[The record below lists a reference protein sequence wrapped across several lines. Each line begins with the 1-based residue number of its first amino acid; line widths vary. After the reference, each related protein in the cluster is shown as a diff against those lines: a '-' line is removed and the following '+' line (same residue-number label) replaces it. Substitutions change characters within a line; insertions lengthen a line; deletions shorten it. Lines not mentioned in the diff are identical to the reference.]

1 MLNCRRTPLTVLLS
15 SVEQLH
21 LMRKSRPAVAPR
33 HSLFR
38 RPLSPCPSLSPD
50 APSPLPPPSLH
61 AALQRSR
68 RPTYLDLGAEVKFS
82 DVAGLGEIRREL
94 EEVVDFFQAA
104 DKYRRRGSRI
114 PSGIL
119 LCGEPGCGKT
129 LLAKAVAGEAGV
141 NFFSISA
148 SQFVEIFV
156 GVGASRVRALYN
168 EARENAPAVVF
179 IDELD
184 AVGRQR
190 GLTEGS
196 GGQERDATLNQVR
209 GGGKRG
215 EGGEGGVT
223 TGLPL
228 RESC

>member
-1 MLNCRRTPLTVLLS
+1 MDSALHWTGTHS
-15 SVEQLH
+15 SVVGSAGL
-21 LMRKSRPAVAPR
+21 V
-33 HSLFR
+33 
-38 RPLSPCPSLSPD
+38 
-50 APSPLPPPSLH
+50 
-61 AALQRSR
+61 AALVGGSSLPLWR
-68 RPTYLDLGAEVKFS
+68 G
-82 DVAGLGEIRREL
+82 
-94 EEVVDFFQAA
+94 VVWFGCA
-104 DKYRRRGSRI
+104 
-114 PSGIL
+114 GIL

-141 NFFSISA
+141 NFFSVSA

-196 GGQERDATLNQVR
+196 GGQERDATLNQVHLSSPS
-209 GGGKRG
+209 K
-215 EGGEGGVT
+215 
-223 TGLPL
+223 GLL
-228 RESC
+228 AGWARRDAGR